1 MKIDPECVP
10 CLLKRIVFQSRL
22 VEGQD
27 GAAPLQAAL
36 KVVAERYDGKVNSAL
51 LATKVHAE
59 AYRALGVRD
68 PYHELKVRSDEVATS
83 LVPELNR
90 YLDEADDRLE
100 AAVLGSI
107 VGNVM
112 DFGPEIAIQHPDE
125 LFDVFH
131 NLMDQGL
138 DVNDVPRMKE
148 KLLRSR
154 KVLYLMDNCGEAVF
168 DIPLVQEI
176 QKLGVEVVGVAKGEP
191 ILTDVTREDARRS
204 GIDKVFDRMVDTGQF
219 AIGLD
224 LDRLG
229 DEMEKEMQE
238 YDLIIAKGMA
248 NFESLSDTDV
258 GPIVYLLRA
267 KCRPVAHYLG
277 VVKDQNVAVYRER
290 ADGRGDPHRPQP
302 VTK

>member
-1 MKIDPECVP
+1 MNMDPECVP

-27 GAAPLQAAL
+27 GTAPVQAAL
-36 KVVAERYDGKVNSAL
+36 KVLSEGFDGKVNSAIM
-51 LATKVHAE
+51 ATKAHAQ
-59 AYRALGVRD
+59 AYRSLGVSD
-68 PYHELKVRSDEVATS
+68 PYHELKVRSDEVAS
-83 LVPELNR
+83 LLVPELNR
-90 YLDEADDRLE
+90 YLDEAEDRLE

-112 DFGPEIAIQHPDE
+112 DFGPGISIQHPDE
-125 LFDVFH
+125 LFDIFH

-168 DIPLVQEI
+168 DIPLIKEI
-176 QKLGVEVVGVAKGEP
+176 QKLGVEVVGVVKGQP
-191 ILTDVTREDARRS
+191 ILTDVTREDAHRS
-204 GIDKVFDRMVDTGQF
+204 GVDVVFDRMVDTGQF

-229 DEMEKEMQE
+229 DDLQKEMQE
-238 YDLIIAKGMA
+238 YDMIIAKGMA
-248 NFESLSDTDV
+248 NFESLSDTEA
-258 GPIVYLLRA
+258 GPIMYLLRA
-267 KCRPVAHYLG
+267 KCRPVAKALN
-277 VVKDQNVAVYRER
+277 VKLNQSVAVFREK
-290 ADGRGDPHRPQP
+290 ADRTGN
-302 VTK
+302 

>member
-27 GAAPLQAAL
+27 GLAPLQAAL
-36 KVVAERYDGKVNSAL
+36 KVMAEGFDGKVNSAF
-51 LATKVHAE
+51 LATKAHAE

-68 PYHELKVRSDEVATS
+68 PYYELKVRSDEVAS
-83 LVPELNR
+83 LLIPELNH
-90 YLDEADDRLE
+90 YLEKADNRLE

-112 DFGPEIAIQHPDE
+112 DFGPGISIQHPDE

-138 DVNDVPRMKE
+138 DVNHVSRMKE
-148 KLLRSR
+148 KLLHSR
-154 KVLYLMDNCGEAVF
+154 KVLYLMDNCGEAIF
-168 DIPLVQEI
+168 DIPLIKEI
-176 QKLGVEVVGVAKGEP
+176 QKLGVQVVGVAKGEP

-204 GIDKVFDRMVDTGQF
+204 GIDKVFDKLVDTGQF

-224 LDRLG
+224 LNHLG
-229 DEMEKEMQE
+229 AELQKELQE

-258 GPIVYLLRA
+258 GPIMYLLRA
-267 KCRPVAHYLG
+267 KCHPVARSLG
-277 VVKDQNVAVYRER
+277 VLKDQNVAVYREK
-290 ADGRGDPHRPQP
+290 AGRP
-302 VTK
+302 